1 MRDGAPCDQPPT
13 PFSPL
18 DTEAS
23 LLYESIMRSSN
34 SRQMVLAFIESY
46 QDENQ
51 RPPTIREI
59 QDHCGFKS
67 PRAVSYILEKL
78 EAARLIIRQA
88 HSRGIQLTKA
98 KKTGIPGIQLPLFA
112 SIPAGLPQA
121 FDGDEAPETLRFIPT
136 TLGISNTERAFAVRV
151 QGDSMV
157 DAGIFSGDIVVL
169 EQKEAKPGDIVAALI
184 DGENT
189 LKRLV
194 KDGSR
199 IYLKAENILY
209 PNLHPVEKLDIQ
221 GVVVSV
227 LRTMAAAA

>member
-1 MRDGAPCDQPPT
+1 MRH
-13 PFSPL
+13 
-18 DTEAS
+18 
-23 LLYESIMRSSN
+23 SN
-34 SRQMVLAFIESY
+34 SQQLVLDFIEQY

-78 EAARLIIRQA
+78 EQARLIIRKA
-88 HSRGIQLTKA
+88 HSRGVQLTKPRSN
-98 KKTGIPGIQLPLFA
+98 GPGIQLPLFA
-112 SIPAGLPQA
+112 SIPAGLPDQ
-121 FDGDEAPETLRFIPT
+121 FDGSEATETLRFIPT
-136 TLGISNTERAFAVRV
+136 TLGISNPSRAYAVRV
-151 QGDSMV
+151 RGDSMI

-169 EQKEAKPGDIVAALI
+169 EQKEARPGDIVAALI

-189 LKRLV
+189 LKRLINDHGRV
-194 KDGSR
+194 
-199 IYLKAENILY
+199 YLKAENARY
-209 PNLHPVEKLDIQ
+209 PDLEPVEKLDIQ

>member
-1 MRDGAPCDQPPT
+1 MRQ
-13 PFSPL
+13 
-18 DTEAS
+18 
-23 LLYESIMRSSN
+23 SN
-34 SRQMVLAFIESY
+34 SQQMVLSFIEQY
-46 QDENQ
+46 QEENQ

-78 EAARLIIRQA
+78 EAARLIIRRA
-88 HSRGIQLTKA
+88 HSRGVQLTKA
-98 KKTGIPGIQLPLFA
+98 AAGAAVQLPLFA
-112 SIPAGLPQA
+112 SIPAGSP
-121 FDGDEAPETLRFIPT
+121 DEFEAGEATETLRFIPT
-136 TLGISNTERAFAVRV
+136 TLGISNPGKAFAVRV
-151 QGDSMV
+151 RGDSMI

-169 EQKEAKPGDIVAALI
+169 ENKEAKHGDIVAALI

-194 KDGSR
+194 KDQGR
-199 IYLKAENILY
+199 VYLKAENDAY
-209 PNLHPVEKLDIQ
+209 PNLDPVEKLDIQ

>member
-1 MRDGAPCDQPPT
+1 MRH
-13 PFSPL
+13 
-18 DTEAS
+18 
-23 LLYESIMRSSN
+23 SN
-34 SRQMVLAFIESY
+34 SQQMVLAFIEQY

-78 EAARLIIRQA
+78 EAARMIIRRA
-88 HSRGIQLTKA
+88 HSRGVQLTKGSA
-98 KKTGIPGIQLPLFA
+98 TSSGVQLPLFA
-112 SIPAGLPQA
+112 SIPAGSPDQ
-121 FDGDEAPETLRFIPT
+121 FDGGEAPEMLRFIPT
-136 TLGISNTERAFAVRV
+136 TLGISNPGKAFAVRV
-151 QGDSMV
+151 RGDSMI

-169 EQKEAKPGDIVAALI
+169 EHKEAKAGDIVAALI

-194 KDGSR
+194 KDNGR
-199 IYLKAENILY
+199 VYLKAENENY
-209 PNLHPVEKLDIQ
+209 PNLDPVEKLDIQ

-227 LRTMAAAA
+227 LRTFAAAA

>member
-1 MRDGAPCDQPPT
+1 MRH
-13 PFSPL
+13 
-18 DTEAS
+18 
-23 LLYESIMRSSN
+23 RN
-34 SRQMVLAFIESY
+34 SQQMVLSFIESY

-88 HSRGIQLTKA
+88 HSRGIHLTRPRA
-98 KKTGIPGIQLPLFA
+98 TSGAGVQLPLFS
-112 SIPAGLPQA
+112 SIPAGLPDQ
-121 FDGDEAPETLRFIPT
+121 FDGSEAPETLRFIPT
-136 TLGISNTERAFAVRV
+136 TLGISNPSRAFAVRV
-151 QGDSMV
+151 RGDSMI

-189 LKRLV
+189 LKRLI
-194 KDGSR
+194 KENGR
-199 IYLKAENILY
+199 IYLKAENEKY
-209 PNLHPVEKLDIQ
+209 PNIEPSE
-221 GVVVSV
+221 
-227 LRTMAAAA
+227 

>member
-1 MRDGAPCDQPPT
+1 MRQ
-13 PFSPL
+13 
-18 DTEAS
+18 
-23 LLYESIMRSSN
+23 SN
-34 SRQMVLAFIESY
+34 SQQLVLSFIEQY

-59 QDHCGFKS
+59 QEHCGFKS

-88 HSRGIQLTKA
+88 HSRGIHLTKP
-98 KKTGIPGIQLPLFA
+98 KKVAAIAGIQLPLFA
-112 SIPAGLPQA
+112 SIPAGMPQA
-121 FDGDEAPETLRFIPT
+121 FDSTEAEETLRFIPT
-136 TLGISNTERAFAVRV
+136 TLGISNPKRAFAVRV

-169 EQKEAKPGDIVAALI
+169 EQKEARPGDIVAALI

-199 IYLKAENILY
+199 VYLKAENILY

-227 LRTMAAAA
+227 LRTMPPPVAA

>member
-1 MRDGAPCDQPPT
+1 MRP
-13 PFSPL
+13 
-18 DTEAS
+18 
-23 LLYESIMRSSN
+23 SN
-34 SRQMVLAFIESY
+34 SRQMVLSFIEQY

-59 QDHCGFKS
+59 QEHCGFKS

-88 HSRGIQLTKA
+88 HSRGIQLTKTKNA
-98 KKTGIPGIQLPLFA
+98 LPGIQLPLFA
-112 SIPAGLPQA
+112 SIPAGLPQG
-121 FDGDEAPETLRFIPT
+121 FEGDEAPETLRFIPT
-136 TLGISNTERAFAVRV
+136 TLGISDTQRAFAVRV
-151 QGDSMV
+151 QGDSMI

-169 EQKEAKPGDIVAALI
+169 EQKEARPGDIVAALI

-194 KDGSR
+194 KDGAR

-209 PNLHPVEKLDIQ
+209 PNLHPVERLDIQ

>member
-1 MRDGAPCDQPPT
+1 MRH
-13 PFSPL
+13 
-18 DTEAS
+18 
-23 LLYESIMRSSN
+23 SN
-34 SRQMVLAFIESY
+34 SQQMVLSFIEQY

-78 EAARLIIRQA
+78 EAAKMIIRRA
-88 HSRGIQLTKA
+88 HSRGVQLTKPSGA
-98 KKTGIPGIQLPLFA
+98 SSVQLPLFA
-112 SIPAGLPQA
+112 SIPAGSPDEYEA
-121 FDGDEAPETLRFIPT
+121 VEAPEKLRFIPT
-136 TLGISNTERAFAVRV
+136 TLGISNPGKAFAVRV
-151 QGDSMV
+151 RGDSMI

-169 EQKEAKPGDIVAALI
+169 EKKEPKTGDIVAALV

-194 KDGSR
+194 KENGR
-199 IYLKAENILY
+199 VYLKAENRDY
-209 PNLHPVEKLDIQ
+209 PNIEPQEKLDIQ

-227 LRTMAAAA
+227 LRTFVAGQAAA

>member
-1 MRDGAPCDQPPT
+1 MRK
-13 PFSPL
+13 
-18 DTEAS
+18 
-23 LLYESIMRSSN
+23 SN
-34 SRQMVLAFIESY
+34 SRQMVLSFIEQY
-46 QDENQ
+46 QDQHQ

-88 HSRGIQLTKA
+88 HSRGIHLTKPT
-98 KKTGIPGIQLPLFA
+98 KKSSGLPGIQLPLFA
-112 SIPAGLPQA
+112 SIPAGMPQA
-121 FDGDEAPETLRFIPT
+121 FDETEAPETLRFIPT
-136 TLGISNTERAFAVRV
+136 TLGISNPKRAFAVRV

-194 KDGSR
+194 KDGSNV
-199 IYLKAENILY
+199 YLKAENILY

-227 LRTMAAAA
+227 LRTMPPPVMA

>member
-1 MRDGAPCDQPPT
+1 MRH
-13 PFSPL
+13 
-18 DTEAS
+18 
-23 LLYESIMRSSN
+23 SN
-34 SRQMVLAFIESY
+34 SQQMVLSFIEQY

-78 EAARLIIRQA
+78 EAARLIIRRA
-88 HSRGIQLTKA
+88 HSRGVQLTKG
-98 KKTGIPGIQLPLFA
+98 TVQSGGIQLPLFA
-112 SIPAGLPQA
+112 SIPAGSPDQYDA
-121 FDGDEAPETLRFIPT
+121 SDAPEKLRFIPT
-136 TLGISNTERAFAVRV
+136 TLGISNPGRAFAVRV
-151 QGDSMV
+151 RGDSMI

-169 EQKEAKPGDIVAALI
+169 ENKEAKDGDIVAALI

-194 KDGSR
+194 KTGNR
-199 IYLKAENILY
+199 VFLKAENKDY
-209 PNLHPVEKLDIQ
+209 PNLEPMEKLDIQ

-227 LRTMAAAA
+227 LRTFAGSTVAA

>member
-1 MRDGAPCDQPPT
+1 
-13 PFSPL
+13 
-18 DTEAS
+18 
-23 LLYESIMRSSN
+23 MRSSN
-34 SRQMVLAFIESY
+34 SRQMVLSFIEQY
-46 QDENQ
+46 QDEND

-88 HSRGIQLTKA
+88 HSRGIHLTKP
-98 KKTGIPGIQLPLFA
+98 KKANLSPGIQLPLFA

-136 TLGISNTERAFAVRV
+136 TLGISNTQRAFAVRV

-169 EQKEAKPGDIVAALI
+169 EQKEARPGDIVAALI

>member
-1 MRDGAPCDQPPT
+1 MRH
-13 PFSPL
+13 
-18 DTEAS
+18 
-23 LLYESIMRSSN
+23 RN
-34 SRQMVLAFIESY
+34 SQQMVLAFIEQY

-78 EAARLIIRQA
+78 EAAKMIIRRA
-88 HSRGIQLTKA
+88 HSRGVQLTKA
-98 KKTGIPGIQLPLFA
+98 TGAAVGAVQLPLFA
-112 SIPAGLPQA
+112 SIPAGSP
-121 FDGDEAPETLRFIPT
+121 DEYEGGADAPEKLRFIPT
-136 TLGISNTERAFAVRV
+136 TLGISNPGKAFAVRV
-151 QGDSMV
+151 RGDSMI

-169 EQKEAKPGDIVAALI
+169 EHKEAKPGDIVAALI

-194 KDGSR
+194 KEKGR
-199 IYLKAENILY
+199 GYLKAENEDY

-221 GVVVSV
+221 
-227 LRTMAAAA
+227 

>member
-1 MRDGAPCDQPPT
+1 MRH
-13 PFSPL
+13 
-18 DTEAS
+18 
-23 LLYESIMRSSN
+23 SN
-34 SRQMVLAFIESY
+34 SQQMVLSFIEQY

-78 EAARLIIRQA
+78 EAAKMIIRRA
-88 HSRGIQLTKA
+88 HSRGVQLTKPSGA
-98 KKTGIPGIQLPLFA
+98 SIQLPLFA
-112 SIPAGLPQA
+112 SIPAGSPDEYEA
-121 FDGDEAPETLRFIPT
+121 VEAPEKLRFIPT
-136 TLGISNTERAFAVRV
+136 TLGISNPGKAFAVRV
-151 QGDSMV
+151 RGDSMV

-169 EQKEAKPGDIVAALI
+169 EKKEPKTGDIVAALV

-194 KDGSR
+194 KENGR
-199 IYLKAENILY
+199 VYLKAENRDY
-209 PNLHPVEKLDIQ
+209 PNIEPQEKLDIQ

-227 LRTMAAAA
+227 LRTFAGIQAA

>member
-1 MRDGAPCDQPPT
+1 
-13 PFSPL
+13 
-18 DTEAS
+18 
-23 LLYESIMRSSN
+23 
-34 SRQMVLAFIESY
+34 MVLDFIEQY

-78 EAARLIIRQA
+78 EAARMIIRRA
-88 HSRGIQLTKA
+88 HSRGVQLTKPSLMS
-98 KKTGIPGIQLPLFA
+98 TGIQLPLFA
-112 SIPAGLPQA
+112 SIPAGLPDQ
-121 FDGDEAPETLRFIPT
+121 FDGSEAPETLRFIPT
-136 TLGISNTERAFAVRV
+136 TLGISNPSRAFAVRV
-151 QGDSMV
+151 RGDSMI

-169 EQKEAKPGDIVAALI
+169 EQKEARPGDIVAALI

-189 LKRLV
+189 LKRFIKENGRV
-194 KDGSR
+194 
-199 IYLKAENILY
+199 YLKAENPAY
-209 PNLHPVEKLDIQ
+209 PDLEPAERLDIQ